1 MKRQKNTTGLKVK
14 YIGATDTKDSRI
26 KFTQLNNNKSVT
38 VSYNHKFD
46 VLGLTEEILN
56 RIELIKAFSVII
68 DYSQN
73 NYYLINLEFTGNSFE
88 DITPL
93 IKEISNSLQ
102 KITL

>member
-1 MKRQKNTTGLKVK
+1 MKRQKNTTGLKIK
-14 YIGATDTKDSRI
+14 YIGATDTKDNRI

-38 VSYNHKFD
+38 VSYNYKYD
-46 VLGLTEEILN
+46 VLELTEEILN

-68 DYSQN
+68 DNSQN

-93 IKEISNSLQ
+93 IKKNSNSL
-102 KITL
+102 

>member
-1 MKRQKNTTGLKVK
+1 MKRSNNTTALRVK
-14 YIGATDTKDSRI
+14 YLGATDTKDNRI

-68 DYSQN
+68 DNSQN

-93 IKEISNSLQ
+93 IKKNSNSL
-102 KITL
+102 

>member
-1 MKRQKNTTGLKVK
+1 MKRLNNTTALRVK
-14 YIGATDTKDSRI
+14 YMGATDMKGSRI

-56 RIELIKAFSVII
+56 RIELIKAFSVIV
-68 DYSQN
+68 DNTQN
-73 NYYLINLEFTGNSFE
+73 DYYLINLDFAGNSFD

-93 IKEISNSLQ
+93 IK
-102 KITL
+102 KIANTL

>member
-1 MKRQKNTTGLKVK
+1 MKRNNNTTGLKVQ
-14 YIGATDTKDSRI
+14 YIGATDTKGSRI

-56 RIELIKAFSVII
+56 RIDLIKGFNVIV
-68 DYSQN
+68 DNTQN
-73 NYYLINLEFTGNSFE
+73 NYYLINLDFVGNSFE

-93 IKEISNSLQ
+93 IK
-102 KITL
+102 KIAETL